1 MALVP
6 FVQDLT
12 EIENEAHRDLYVET
26 DGGYLLDTDVTQH
39 PATRAL
45 QNALGRVTEKE
56 KKAKA
61 ELDKFQGVDLGRW
74 ETLSGVAEEELL
86 EFQAWQEKKTRRA
99 TEGKN
104 SEDDD
109 FEQRLAR
116 VTAKMRSDSKN
127 ELDAR
132 DARINEMSTHAENLS
147 SDLRKFK
154 INQQI
159 LDTAARKGAK
169 NPKLDILPRAIQ
181 VWRMDED
188 GEPAAFNETGDLIR
202 GKDGIKKVTMDEWVE
217 QIAQESKYLFKESVG
232 GGVQGTQAGIP
243 GNITPRSK
251 AELTTA
257 QKVQFITEYGLEK
270 FEELPARDEE

>member
-45 QNALGRVTEKE
+45 RNALGVVKEKE

-74 ETLSGVAEEELL
+74 ETLSGVDEEGLL
-86 EFQAWQEKKTRRA
+86 EFQAWQEQNAGRT
-99 TEGKN
+99 TGDKN
-104 SEDDD
+104 SGGDD
-109 FEQRLAR
+109 FEQRVAR
-116 VTAKMRSDSKN
+116 ATAKMRGDHKR
-127 ELDAR
+127 ETEAR
-132 DARINEMSTHAENLS
+132 DARINEMSTHAETLS

-159 LDTAARKGAK
+159 LDTATRKGAK

-181 VWRMDED
+181 VWRMDET
-188 GEPAAFNETGDLIR
+188 GEPAAFDESGDPILD
-202 GKDGIKKVTMDEWVE
+202 KNMKKITMDEWVDH
-217 QIAQESKYLFKESVG
+217 IAQESRYLFKESVG

-243 GNITPRSK
+243 GNIMPRSK
-251 AELTTA
+251 AGLTTS
-257 QKVQFITEYGLEK
+257 QKVEFISEYGLEK
-270 FEELPARDEE
+270 FEELPALDEK